1 MARWIINSGLLLLIL
16 GVGSLHARHFI
27 PADEDLV
34 QIETKGYQQ
43 LSNIIQPR
51 ADDNSPN
58 NYRLPNNTAPVSYDV
73 ELWTNVHTGIREF
86 NGTVK
91 IDLQVLGATSTIT
104 LHARQTGN
112 YTATIHSKDTATSTP
127 IALTVTS
134 DTQRE
139 FLYFTPSSGT
149 TNFAAGTNWTLTINY
164 TGFLRTDQ
172 GGFYISSYTD
182 DQGAVHYLATTQFE
196 STNARHAF
204 PCYDEPS
211 RRATFTITLNHNSGH
226 NAISNMPVDE
236 AKSVAGKT
244 VFQTTPRMS
253 TYLIAFVVS
262 DFESTSGQLNGL
274 TQRVFSR
281 KGRQSEQEWT
291 LWSGLVVESS
301 LAKYFGVPF
310 ALPKLD
316 QAGIPDFSAG
326 AMENWGLATYREMY
340 MWWTKE
346 NSTINL
352 KTSISNIIGHEYAH
366 MWFGDLVSLKWWTYL
381 WLKEGFA
388 TLFSYE
394 SNDIAFP
401 EWNTYQIFHVSD
413 YNSAL
418 INDAFVTAVP
428 MTHYVQTPTEIS
440 GRYNTFSYAKPA
452 SVLYMFK
459 NAFTDA
465 VFRRGLNKYLTKHQF
480 NSTDEWDLFASLQ
493 ESANELNLK
502 LPASVNDIFSS
513 WSHQAGYPLLTVV
526 RNYETGTFTIN
537 QTRFMNDKSL
547 VYSNTWYVPI
557 NFATSSN
564 FDYRDTSASH
574 YLLNVKDTT
583 VTDVKVQKGE
593 WLLANK
599 QSSTYCRVLY
609 DEDNYYLIGIALVN
623 ETYKFHPRNRAQL
636 LLDAYR
642 FVDSSRLQHAS
653 LLHLMV
659 YLKNEDQYAP
669 WSVSNSIFNIYDQYL
684 RGDAQYDHF
693 RKFVIERVE
702 GIFLKLGVNEQPGE
716 HYLNNYLRV
725 ILISLACQVGS
736 EECYQQSHNKLQQ
749 WLEQGIAI
757 EPTVRTQV
765 WCAGLRKP
773 ENSTFNAVL
782 AQLFASNVATD
793 RSLYI
798 SSLGCSTNAAQLK
811 QFIGSS
817 IDNSN
822 SLSNSERRSLLNAA
836 YSRSEAGLTASL
848 EFLESNWKA
857 YAELGTASNTKPLN
871 AALTG
876 MAVYIVSESQR
887 KRHNDLVQDVLKNGA
902 GYVNSDVSTQANSTI
917 DANFKWLD
925 QHRDPLINWLVAYN
939 TQGKDGSASLSA
951 SLISLVA
958 AFMTLL
964 VCNFN

>member
-1 MARWIINSGLLLLIL
+1 MARWLIDCGLLLLIL
-16 GVGSLHARHFI
+16 GVGCVQARLII
-27 PADEDLV
+27 PTDEDLV
-34 QIETKGYQQ
+34 QIENKGYQQ
-43 LSNIIQPR
+43 FPSSIQPR
-51 ADDNSPN
+51 ADDNSEN

-73 ELWTNVHTGIREF
+73 ELWTNVHAGIRQF

-91 IDLQVLGATSTIT
+91 IDLQVLETTNRIT

-112 YTATIHSKDTATSTP
+112 YTATILSKDTATSTP
-127 IALTVTS
+127 VELTVTT
-134 DTQRE
+134 DAVRE
-139 FLYFTPSSGT
+139 FLYLTPTSGT
-149 TNFAAGTNWTLTINY
+149 NTFAEGTNWTLTISY

-211 RRATFTITLNHNSGH
+211 RRANFTITLHHDPGH

-236 AKSVAGKT
+236 AKSIAGKT

-253 TYLIAFVVS
+253 TYLIAFIVS
-262 DFESTSGQLNGL
+262 DFESTSGELNGL
-274 TQRVFSR
+274 PQRVFSR
-281 KGRQSEQEWT
+281 KGKQTEQEWA

-326 AMENWGLATYREMY
+326 AMENWGLATYREVY
-340 MWWTKE
+340 MWWTKQ
-346 NSTINL
+346 NSTINM

-418 INDAFVTAVP
+418 INDAFITAVP
-428 MTHYVQTPTEIS
+428 MTYYVQTPSQIS

-452 SVLYMFK
+452 CVLYMFK
-459 NAFTDA
+459 NALTDA
-465 VFRRGLNKYLTKHQF
+465 VFRNGLNKYLTKHQF

-493 ESANELNLK
+493 ESANELGHK
-502 LPASVNDIFSS
+502 LPESMDKIFSS
-513 WSHQAGYPLLTVV
+513 WSHQEGYPLLTVQ
-526 RNYETGTFTIN
+526 RNYETGTFTVS
-537 QTRFMNDKSL
+537 QSRFMNDRVN
-547 VYSNTWYVPI
+547 VYENTWYVPI
-557 NFATSSN
+557 NYAVSSN
-564 FDYRDTSASH
+564 FDYRNTSASH
-574 YLLNVKDTT
+574 YLLNVKDTA
-583 VTDVKVQKGE
+583 VTDVKIAKDD
-593 WLLANK
+593 WLLLNK
-599 QSSTYCRVLY
+599 QTTGYYRVLY
-609 DEDNYYLIGIALVN
+609 DVDNYRLIAKGLVE
-623 ETYKFHPRNRAQL
+623 ETHKFHPRNRAQFV
-636 LLDAYR
+636 LDAYR
-642 FVDSSRLQHAS
+642 FVDSERLDHS
-653 LLHLMV
+653 ILLQIMA

-669 WSVSNSIFNIYDQYL
+669 WSFSNSIFTIYDQYL
-684 RGDAQYDHF
+684 RGDAQYDQF
-693 RKFVIERVE
+693 RKFVLEQVE

-736 EECYQQSHNKLQQ
+736 KECYQQSHNKLQQ
-749 WLEQGIAI
+749 WLQEGIAI
-757 EPTVRTQV
+757 EPTVRTQAY
-765 WCAGLRKP
+765 CAGLRQA
-773 ENSTFNAVL
+773 EDSTFNAVL

-811 QFIGSS
+811 KFIESS
-817 IDNSN
+817 IDSTN
-822 SLSNSERRSLLNAA
+822 SLSNAERRSLLNAA

-857 YAELGTASNTKPLN
+857 YADLGTASGTKPLN
-871 AALTG
+871 VALIG
-876 MAVYIVSESQR
+876 MATYVVSETQK
-887 KRHNDLVQDVLKNGA
+887 KRHNDLVQDVATNGA
-902 GYVNSDVSTQANSTI
+902 NYVDSDLSAQVNRTT
-917 DANFKWLD
+917 DANIRWLN
-925 QHRDPLINWLVAYN
+925 QHRNPLINWLTIYY
-939 TQGKDGSASLSA
+939 TDKDDGTASLSA
-951 SLISLVA
+951 SLITLA
-958 AFMTLL
+958 AALMTLL
-964 VCNFN
+964 LCKFY